1 LGPLERDQHKVHDIN
16 YGVKLTASAGL
27 PVGVAGVP
35 DAFVDVGLA
44 VDLVGAADDVLPPG
58 LPEPA
63 RARIFAAACSART
76 TM

>member
-1 LGPLERDQHKVHDIN
+1 
-16 YGVKLTASAGL
+16 L
-27 PVGVAGVP
+27 PVGVAGLAEDFVGAAVL
-35 DAFVDVGLA
+35 DVFVDVGLA
-44 VDLVGAADDVLPPG
+44 VDLVGAADDGLPPG

>member
-1 LGPLERDQHKVHDIN
+1 LCS
-16 YGVKLTASAGL
+16 KLTASAGL
-27 PVGVAGVP
+27 PVGVAGWADDFVGAAVL